1 MNRFRD
7 LPLKRK
13 LAAIIMASTGIVLLI
28 SYVMFAASELVR
40 EGSRARTQLA
50 SYAEIV
56 GANSAAAIAFNDRQ
70 AAQATL
76 EALRSRPEITAA
88 WIVLPGGVPFASYY
102 SSAAGADAA
111 HAPPADSAAGAWG
124 YVSRNLVLSRT
135 VVLDRERIG
144 TIVMQADLGGTWR
157 QLITDMLLAAV
168 ATAVAFVIGIV
179 LSARLQAMVSAPI
192 LELAQ
197 AARRIG
203 SERIYALRLKR
214 QSNDE
219 IGVLIDGFNEMM
231 TRIEARDRELED
243 HRSHLEQ
250 LVEERTGELRR
261 AKEQAEAASRAKSQF
276 LANMS
281 HEIRTPMNGVLGM
294 TDLLLD
300 TELTEKQ
307 RRFAGTVRSSG
318 EALLRIINDILDFSK
333 IEAGKLELEHV
344 AYSPSR
350 LVEEVLDLFAESA
363 YGKGLELISRI
374 APDAPA
380 AVMGDPHRVRQ
391 VLNNLAGNA
400 IKFTAHGEVI
410 VELDV
415 RVSAQ
420 GREELA
426 FTVRDTGVGIPQ
438 DAQARLF
445 RAFNQADNSMTRRYG
460 GTGLGLAISKQLAE
474 LMDGSIGMSSTSGR
488 GSTFW
493 FTVGL
498 ERADAAAVSEVAPR
512 PSFAGL
518 RVLIV
523 EDNDV
528 NRIILEEQMRKAGT
542 RCEAVAAGSAALE
555 ALRRAAAA
563 QEPFEVALL
572 DGGLPDMSG
581 IELARAIKAD
591 PAITPVRLVLLTSL
605 ASHGAPGEAQEAGVS
620 VKLSKPVREAELYR
634 AVRKVLG
641 QSPSAGE
648 EERAPAAKSPHCW
661 TDTHVLLAEDHP
673 VNREIAVTVLEELG
687 CRVTS
692 VENGVEAL
700 KAFKAQHFDAVLMDC
715 QMPEMDG
722 YQATAEI
729 RRLEAE
735 QRSKGTT
742 PIIALTANALEGDR
756 QRCLDA
762 GMDDYLAKPFS
773 RSELRTC
780 MERWLGG
787 TPEKRAV
794 PPAPAAPVPPGDAK
808 QEESQRPTIDPKA
821 LAEVRQMGG
830 SADPDLVPRVI
841 RLYLAESVKL
851 LESIDKAL
859 DTDDV
864 PTLQRAAHSLKSSS
878 GMVGALTL
886 AQLSREI
893 EELARKAQVD
903 RAKSYAEK
911 LRGEY
916 ARVREALEGIAA

>member
-28 SYVMFAASELVR
+28 SYVMFTASELVR
-40 EGSRARTQLA
+40 EGSRARAQLA

-76 EALRSRPEITAA
+76 EALRSRSEITAA
-88 WIVLPGGVPFASYY
+88 WIVLPGGVPFASFH
-102 SSAAGADAA
+102 SSAAGAVAE
-111 HAPPADSAAGAWG
+111 HAPPEDSAGGAWS
-124 YVSRNLVLSRT
+124 YLSRELVLSRP

-144 TIVMQADLGGTWR
+144 AIVMQADLGGTWR

-168 ATAVAFVIGIV
+168 ASAIAFAIGIV

-214 QSNDE
+214 QSSDE

-231 TRIEARDRELED
+231 TRIEARDRELEEN
-243 HRSHLEQ
+243 RSHLEQ

-350 LVEEVLDLFAESA
+350 LVEEVLDLFAETA
-363 YGKGLELISRI
+363 FGKGLELVSRI
-374 APDAPA
+374 APEAPQ

-391 VLNNLAGNA
+391 VLNNLVGNA
-400 IKFTAHGEVI
+400 IKFTAHGEVV
-410 VELDV
+410 VELGV
-415 RVSAQ
+415 RANDK
-420 GREELA
+420 GRDEIV

-474 LMDGSIGMSSTSGR
+474 LMDGSIGMSSASGR

-498 ERADAAAVSEVAPR
+498 ERADAAAVPEVAPR

-542 RCEAVAAGSAALE
+542 RCEAVAVGSAALDV
-555 ALRRAAAA
+555 LRRAAA
-563 QEPFEVALL
+563 QKPFEVALL

-591 PAITPVRLVLLTSL
+591 PAIAPVRLVLLTSL

-634 AVRKVLG
+634 AVGEALG
-641 QSPSAGE
+641 RAPSAGE
-648 EERAPAAKSPHCW
+648 KERAAAPAPQHWW

-687 CRVTS
+687 CRVTA

-700 KAFKAQHFDAVLMDC
+700 AAFKAQHFDAVLMDC

-756 QRCLDA
+756 ERCLDA
-762 GMDDYLAKPFS
+762 GMDDYLAKPFN
-773 RSELRTC
+773 RSELRKC

-794 PPAPAAPVPPGDAK
+794 PPAPVAPVNA
-808 QEESQRPTIDPKA
+808 QREENQRPTIDPKA

-851 LESIDKAL
+851 LESIDRAL
-859 DTDDV
+859 DADDV

-886 AQLSREI
+886 AQISREI
-893 EELARKAQVD
+893 EELARKAEVD
-903 RAKSYAEK
+903 RAKSYADK

>member
-1 MNRFRD
+1 MKRFRD

-13 LAAIIMASTGIVLLI
+13 LAVIIMASTGIVLLI

-40 EGSRARTQLA
+40 EVSRARTQLA
-50 SYAEIV
+50 SYAEIA

-88 WIVLPGGVPFASYY
+88 WIVLPGEVPFASYH
-102 SSAAGADAA
+102 STAAGAGAV
-111 HAPPADSAAGAWG
+111 HARPGDSAGGAWG
-124 YVSRNLVLSRT
+124 YLSRELVLSRP
-135 VVLDRERIG
+135 VMLDRERIG
-144 TIVMQADLGGTWR
+144 TIAMQADLGGTWR

-179 LSARLQAMVSAPI
+179 LSARLQAMVSEPI

-203 SERIYALRLKR
+203 SERIYALRLERK
-214 QSNDE
+214 SDDE

-231 TRIEARDRELED
+231 TRIEARDRELEG

-250 LVEERTGELRR
+250 LVDERTGELRR
-261 AKEQAEAASRAKSQF
+261 AKDQAEAASRAKSQF

-350 LVEEVLDLFAESA
+350 LVEDVLDLFAESA
-363 YGKGLELISRI
+363 YGKGLELIPRI
-374 APDAPA
+374 APDAPQ

-391 VLNNLAGNA
+391 VLNNLVGNA
-400 IKFTAHGEVI
+400 IKFTAQGEVV
-410 VELDV
+410 VELGV
-415 RVSAQ
+415 RVDAQ
-420 GREELA
+420 GRDELA
-426 FTVRDTGVGIPQ
+426 FTVRDTGVGIPRE
-438 DAQARLF
+438 AQARLF
-445 RAFNQADNSMTRRYG
+445 RAFHQADNSMTRRYG

-474 LMDGSIGMSSTSGR
+474 LMDGSIGMSSTPGR
-488 GSTFW
+488 GSVFW
-493 FTVGL
+493 FSVGL
-498 ERADAAAVSEVAPR
+498 ERTDAAAVPEVASR
-512 PSFAGL
+512 PSFAGV

-528 NRIILEEQMRKAGT
+528 NRMILEEQMRKAGT
-542 RCEAVAAGSAALE
+542 RCEAVATGAAALD
-555 ALRRAAAA
+555 ALRRAAA
-563 QEPFEVALL
+563 QEPFEAALL

-591 PAITPVRLVLLTSL
+591 PAVAPVRLVLLTSL
-605 ASHGAPGEAQEAGVS
+605 ASHGAPGEAREAGIS

-634 AVRKVLG
+634 AVGEALG
-641 QSPSAGE
+641 RAPSARE
-648 EERAPAAKSPHCW
+648 SERADASTSPRCW

-673 VNREIAVTVLEELG
+673 VNREIAMTVLEELG
-687 CRVTS
+687 CRVTA
-692 VENGVEAL
+692 VENGVAAL
-700 KAFKAQHFDAVLMDC
+700 KAFQAQHFDAVLMDC

-722 YQATAEI
+722 YEATAEI
-729 RRLEAE
+729 RRLEGQE
-735 QRSKGTT
+735 RSKGTT
-742 PIIALTANALEGDR
+742 PIIALTANALDGDR
-756 QRCLDA
+756 ERCLDA
-762 GMDDYLAKPFS
+762 GMDDYLAKPFN
-773 RSELRTC
+773 RSELRKC

-787 TPEKRAV
+787 APEKRAV
-794 PPAPAAPVPPGDAK
+794 PPAPVAPGKAE
-808 QEESQRPTIDPKA
+808 QEAHQRPALDPKA

-830 SADPDLVPRVI
+830 STDPDLVPRVI

-851 LESIDKAL
+851 LESIDRAL
-859 DTDDV
+859 EADDV

-878 GMVGALTL
+878 GTVGALTL

-893 EELARKAQVD
+893 EELARKAQVE
-903 RAKSYAEK
+903 RAKPYANK